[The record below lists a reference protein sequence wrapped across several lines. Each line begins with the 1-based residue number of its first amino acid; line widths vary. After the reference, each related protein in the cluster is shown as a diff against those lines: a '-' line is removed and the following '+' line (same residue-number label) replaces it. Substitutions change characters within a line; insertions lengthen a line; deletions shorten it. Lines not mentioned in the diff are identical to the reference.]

1 MSFQQEIFLQNRKEK
16 GVVLIITL
24 FVMVI
29 LLVYGLVMLNSTA
42 DEAGLNSYQI
52 RSTKALFI
60 AEAGLD
66 EMFNLIRNDPVSLIS
81 GGFSGTYSPNDFAD
95 GNYQVIVSAVTVT
108 SNPPGTEY
116 KVTVTST
123 GQMVN
128 VSRELKSDV
137 IVTRLPSLLDYSV
150 FAFAN
155 FWVRGATGKTF
166 YPPLDPSLPPNDPSG
181 LGKGGDVGSNKIIDF
196 QDAGIQFNN
205 MQDVALYL
213 SLFGDNDPAR
223 LGNIMP
229 AGSSANSFVQTNKT
243 SPVNTA
249 EVLHSDCGKTYANKI
264 ARLPVAIPKPVIN
277 FTPLNNA
284 NDGDTFTY
292 NYEGTDYDVV
302 MRVHN
307 GNQTINGNIVWAPE
321 AIHIVKGDLTI
332 KKNSSLTI
340 VDGSLVV
347 QGNLTIN
354 NGGQL
359 IITHNT
365 PGKEYRRV
373 LPGVLIYTPD
383 LSAPKGQAVG
393 GTKYI
398 DAGTQ
403 AKFTVQGLIYS
414 ENYFTA
420 EPQSEVDVTGSIV
433 AGGETGNSFTNWNAQ
448 VVIRYDPIV
457 KQTIFIE
464 LPPLNVVITRSF
476 WRETH

>member
-29 LLVYGLVMLNSTA
+29 LFVYGLVMLNSTA
-42 DEAGLNSYQI
+42 DDAGLNSYQI

-66 EMFNLIRNDPVSLIS
+66 EMFNQIRNNPSLLKS
-81 GGFSGTYSPNDFAD
+81 DGFKGTYGPTNFAD
-95 GNYQVIVSAVTVT
+95 GNYKVIVTPFDFTDKSPYGV
-108 SNPPGTEY
+108 EY

-128 VSRELKSDV
+128 VTRELKSDI
-137 IVTRLPSLLDYSV
+137 IVTVLPSVLDYSV

-155 FWVRGATGKTF
+155 FWVRGNTGKTF
-166 YPPLDPSLPPNDPSG
+166 YPPLNPG
-181 LGKGGDVGSNKIIDF
+181 VGKGGDVGSNKIIDF
-196 QDAGIQFNN
+196 QDAATNFNN
-205 MQDVALYL
+205 MQDVARYL

-223 LGNIMP
+223 LGNIVS
-229 AGSSANSFVQTNKT
+229 AGSPANSFVQTNKT
-243 SPVNTA
+243 SPVSTA
-249 EVLHSDCGKTYANKI
+249 EILHSDCKFTYAKEI
-264 ARLPVAIPKPVIN
+264 AHLPTAISKPVID
-277 FTPLNNA
+277 FTWLNIA
-284 NDGDTFTY
+284 NDGDTFPY
-292 NYEGTDYDVV
+292 KYEEIDYDVV
-302 MRVHN
+302 LRVHN
-307 GNQTINGNIVWAPE
+307 GNQTINGNIVWASE

-332 KKNSSLTI
+332 KNNSSLTI

-347 QGNLTIN
+347 QGNLTIG

-373 LPGVLIYTPD
+373 LPGALVYTPD
-383 LSAPKGQAVG
+383 LSALYGQAVG

-398 DAGTQ
+398 DAGTK

-420 EPQSEVDVTGSIV
+420 EPQSEVDVTGCIV
-433 AGGETGNSFTNWNAQ
+433 AGGETGNSFTNWNATL
-448 VVIRYDPIV
+448 VVRYDPTV
-457 KQTIFIE
+457 KQTIFIS
-464 LPPLNVVITRSF
+464 LPKDNIVVTRAF
-476 WRETH
+476 WREAH